1 MTLLSPELTGVIV
14 VSLLLVWLALGA
26 HIGVALGL
34 AGFLGIYLSV
44 GPDAAFAQIS
54 AVPFGTT
61 NSFALAVIPLFI
73 LMGSF
78 ATVSGI
84 TTELFRMAYVWIGG
98 LRGGLAMA
106 TVMSSAAFG
115 AASGSTIVNAAV
127 FTRMA
132 MPEMARFGYDIRLNA
147 GCIAAA
153 GTLAALI
160 PPSIL
165 MVIYAV
171 ITEQSI
177 GKLLIAGIVPGILT
191 ALIYCGGIYILA
203 RVRPDLA
210 PLANLKFSW
219 SERWQSLRG
228 VYGIMILFVL
238 VVGGIYGGYFPA
250 TYAGAVGA
258 FGAFLIALG
267 KRRLGWSSLVEVLKE
282 AAVTT
287 SVIFIIVV
295 GGMLFARFLTYSGL
309 VTTIS
314 SAMIGLGVGKYT
326 YLLGFVVL
334 FTILGCFIEPIAIM
348 VMTLP
353 VMFPVMMKAGFDP
366 IWLGVVAVKLAEI
379 GVLTPPVGLNVFV
392 VKSSSPIPVTL
403 GEAFA
408 GVTPFIVLDFLSLG
422 LYVAFPGMITPIVP
436 VASLPASQVKSH
448 SNDPA

>member
-34 AGFLGIYLSV
+34 AGFLGIFLSV

-210 PLANLKFSW
+210 PLANLKFNW

-258 FGAFLIALG
+258 FGAFLIALS
-267 KRRLGWSSLVEVLKE
+267 KRRLGWTSLVEVLKD

-403 GEAFA
+403 GQAFA

-422 LYVAFPGMITPIVP
+422 LYVAFPGMITW
-436 VASLPASQVKSH
+436 LPNYMA
-448 SNDPA
+448 P

>member
-1 MTLLSPELTGVIV
+1 MPLLTPEVTGIVV
-14 VSLLLVWLALGA
+14 VSLLMVALCMGA

-34 AGFLGIYLSV
+34 AGFAGIYLSV
-44 GPDAAFAQIS
+44 GPDAALAQI
-54 AVPFGTT
+54 AAIPFGTT

-84 TTELFRMAYVWIGG
+84 TTDLFRTAYVWLGS

-132 MPEMARFGYDIRLNA
+132 MPEMARFGYDIRLSA

-219 SERWQSLRG
+219 ADRFQSLKG
-228 VYGIMILFVL
+228 VYGIMLLFGI

-258 FGAFLIALG
+258 FGAFVIALSR
-267 KRRLGWSSLVEVLKE
+267 RRLSPGSLVNVLKD

-287 SVIFIIVV
+287 SVIFIIVI
-295 GGMLFARFLTYSGL
+295 GGILFARFLTYSGL

-314 SAMIGLGVGKYT
+314 TYLIGLGVSKYT
-326 YLLGFVVL
+326 YLLCFVLL
-334 FTILGCFIEPIAIM
+334 FTLLGCFIEPIAIM

-353 VMFPVMMKAGFDP
+353 IMFPVMKEAGFDP

-403 GEAFA
+403 GQAFA

-422 LYVAFPGMITPIVP
+422 LYVAFPEMITW
-436 VASLPASQVKSH
+436 LPNLVSG
-448 SNDPA
+448 

>member
-1 MTLLSPELTGVIV
+1 MELLSPQVAGWIV
-14 VSLLLVWLALGA
+14 LGLLLLWLTLGV

-34 AGFLGIYLSV
+34 TGFIGIYLTV
-44 GPDAAFAQIS
+44 GPDAALAQIGTI
-54 AVPFGTT
+54 PFSTT

-78 ATVSGI
+78 ATVAAI
-84 TTELFRMAYVWIGG
+84 TTDLFRAAYVWLGN

-132 MPEMARFGYDIRLNA
+132 MPEMTRFGYDVRLSA

-165 MVIYAV
+165 MVVYAV

-191 ALIYCGGIYILA
+191 AAIYCAGIYVVA
-203 RVRPDLA
+203 RMRPSLA
-210 PLANLKFSW
+210 PLARISFTWK
-219 SERWQSLRG
+219 ERFQSLYS
-228 VYGIMILFVL
+228 VYGIIILFAL

-258 FGAFLIALG
+258 FGAFVIALIKG
-267 KRRLGWSSLVEVLKE
+267 RLGMKSLVEVLKD

-287 SVIFIIVV
+287 SVIFIIVI
-295 GGMLFARFLTYSGL
+295 GGIVFARFLTYSGL
-309 VTTIS
+309 VEIIS
-314 SAMIGLGVGKYT
+314 RGLLDLGTGKYV
-326 YLLGFVVL
+326 YLVGFIVL
-334 FTILGCFIEPIAIM
+334 FIVLGCFIEPIAIM

-353 VMFPVMMKAGFDP
+353 IMFPVMVKAGFDP

-379 GVLTPPVGLNVFV
+379 SVLTPPVGLNVFV
-392 VKSSSPIPVTL
+392 VKSSSPVPVTL
-403 GEAFA
+403 GQAFV
-408 GVTPFIVLDFLSLG
+408 GVTPFILLDLLSLV
-422 LYVAFPGMITPIVP
+422 LYVLFPEMLLW
-436 VASLPASQVKSH
+436 LPNLMKS
-448 SNDPA
+448 

>member
-1 MTLLSPELTGVIV
+1 MPLFSPETTGFIVI
-14 VSLLLVWLALGA
+14 SLLLVWMALGA

-34 AGFLGIYLSV
+34 AGFVGIYLSV
-44 GPDAAFAQIS
+44 GPDAAFAQIA
-54 AVPFGTT
+54 AVPFGTI
-61 NSFALAVIPLFI
+61 NSFSLAVIPLFI

-127 FTRMA
+127 FTKMA

-219 SERWQSLRG
+219 AERWQSLQG
-228 VYGIMILFVL
+228 VWGIMILFVL

-258 FGAFLIALG
+258 FGAFVIALS
-267 KRRLGWSSLVEVLKE
+267 KRRLGWGSLVEVLKE

-353 VMFPVMMKAGFDP
+353 IMFPVMMQAGFDP

-403 GEAFA
+403 GQAFA
-408 GVTPFIVLDFLSLG
+408 GVTPFILLDFLSLG
-422 LYVAFPGMITPIVP
+422 LYVAFPEMITW
-436 VASLPASQVKSH
+436 LPNLTA
-448 SNDPA
+448 P

>member
-1 MTLLSPELTGVIV
+1 MPLLSPETTGVIV
-14 VSLLLVWLALGA
+14 LILLLVWMALGA

-34 AGFLGIYLSV
+34 AGFIGIYLSV
-44 GPDAAFAQIS
+44 GPDAAFAQIA
-54 AVPFGTT
+54 AVPFGTI
-61 NSFALAVIPLFI
+61 NSFSLAVIPLFI

-127 FTRMA
+127 FTKMA

-219 SERWQSLRG
+219 AERWQSLQG
-228 VYGIMILFVL
+228 VWGIIILFVL

-258 FGAFLIALG
+258 FGAFVIALS
-267 KRRLGWSSLVEVLKE
+267 KRRLGWGSLVEVLKE

-314 SAMIGLGVGKYT
+314 TAMISLGVGKYT

-353 VMFPVMMKAGFDP
+353 IMFPVMMQAGFDP

-403 GEAFA
+403 GQAFA
-408 GVTPFIVLDFLSLG
+408 GVTPFILLDFLSLG
-422 LYVAFPGMITPIVP
+422 LYVLFPGMITW
-436 VASLPASQVKSH
+436 LPNLTA
-448 SNDPA
+448 P

>member
-1 MTLLSPELTGVIV
+1 MPLLTPEVAGYIVIGQ
-14 VSLLLVWLALGA
+14 LLIWLALGA

-34 AGFLGIYLSV
+34 SGFLGIFLTV
-44 GPDAAFAQIS
+44 GPDAAFAQLAAI
-54 AVPFGTT
+54 PFSTT
-61 NSFALAVIPLFI
+61 NSFTLAVIPLFI

-78 ATVSGI
+78 ATAAGI
-84 TTELFRMAYVWIGG
+84 VTELFRTAYLWLGT

-127 FTRMA
+127 FTKMA
-132 MPEMARFGYDIRLNA
+132 MPEMTRFGYDVRLSS
-147 GCIAAA
+147 GSIAAA

-165 MVIYAV
+165 MVIYGV

-177 GKLLIAGIVPGILT
+177 GKLLVAGIIPGIVT
-191 ALIYCGGIYILA
+191 AFIYCGGIYAIA

-210 PLANLKFSW
+210 PLAKITVSW
-219 SERWQSLRG
+219 RERWQSLYG
-228 VYGIMILFVL
+228 VTGIAVLFVI

-258 FGAFLIALG
+258 FGAFIIAFA
-267 KRRLGWSSLVEVLKE
+267 KRRLSPGSLYEVLKE
-282 AAVTT
+282 AALTT

-309 VTTIS
+309 VTMIS
-314 SAMIGLGVGKYT
+314 EGLLSFGTGKYT
-326 YLLGFVVL
+326 YLIGYVVL

-353 VMFPVMMKAGFDP
+353 IMYPVMKAQGFDP
-366 IWLGVVAVKLAEI
+366 IWLGVVSVKLAEI

-392 VKSSSPIPVTL
+392 VKSSSPVPVTL
-403 GEAFA
+403 GQVFT
-408 GVTPFIVLDFLSLG
+408 GVMPFIALDFLSLG
-422 LYVAFPGMITPIVP
+422 LYVIFPGMILW
-436 VASLPASQVKSH
+436 LPNLMSR
-448 SNDPA
+448 

>member
-1 MTLLSPELTGVIV
+1 MPLLSPETTGLIVI
-14 VSLLLVWLALGA
+14 SLLLVWMALGA

-34 AGFLGIYLSV
+34 AGFIGIYLSV
-44 GPDAAFAQIS
+44 GPDAAFAQIA
-54 AVPFGTT
+54 AVPFGTI
-61 NSFALAVIPLFI
+61 NSFSLAVIPLFI

-127 FTRMA
+127 FTKMA
-132 MPEMARFGYDIRLNA
+132 MPEMARFGYDVRLNA

-191 ALIYCGGIYILA
+191 AFIYCGGIYILA

-219 SERWQSLRG
+219 AERWQSLQG
-228 VYGIMILFVL
+228 VWGIMILFVL

-258 FGAFLIALG
+258 FGAFVIALS
-267 KRRLGWSSLVEVLKE
+267 KRRLGLGSLVEVLKE

-314 SAMIGLGVGKYT
+314 AAMIGLGVGKYT

-353 VMFPVMMKAGFDP
+353 IMFPVMMQAGFDP

-403 GEAFA
+403 GQAFA
-408 GVTPFIVLDFLSLG
+408 GVTPFILLDFLSLG
-422 LYVAFPGMITPIVP
+422 LYVLFPGMITW
-436 VASLPASQVKSH
+436 LPNLTA
-448 SNDPA
+448 P

>member
-1 MTLLSPELTGVIV
+1 MLLAPDVAGYIV
-14 VSLLLVWLALGA
+14 VGLLVLWLAFGV

-34 AGFLGIYLSV
+34 AGFIGIYLTV
-44 GPDAAFAQIS
+44 GPDAAAAQLAAI
-54 AVPFGTT
+54 PFSTT
-61 NSFALAVIPLFI
+61 NNFALAVIPLFI

-78 ATVSGI
+78 ATQAGI
-84 TTELFRMAYVWIGG
+84 VTELFRTAYLWLGN

-127 FTRMA
+127 FTKMA
-132 MPEMARFGYDIRLNA
+132 MPEMTRFGYDVRLSA

-165 MVIYAV
+165 MVIYGV

-177 GKLLIAGIVPGILT
+177 GKLLIAGIIPGIVT
-191 ALIYCGGIYILA
+191 AFLYCGGIYVLA
-203 RVRPDLA
+203 RWRPDLA
-210 PLANLKFSW
+210 PLARIGVNW
-219 SERWQSLRG
+219 GERWRSLYG
-228 VYGIMILFVL
+228 VTGVLILFLV

-258 FGAFLIALG
+258 AGAFVIALY
-267 KRRLGWSSLVEVLKE
+267 KRRLGVSSLTEVLKE

-295 GGMLFARFLTYSGL
+295 GGMVFSRFLTYSGL
-309 VTTIS
+309 VDMIS
-314 SAMIGLGVGKYT
+314 RELLSFGTGKYT
-326 YLLGFVVL
+326 YLIGYVVL

-353 VMFPVMMKAGFDP
+353 IMYPVMKAQGFDP
-366 IWLGVVAVKLAEI
+366 IWLGVVSVKLAEI

-392 VKSSSPIPVTL
+392 VKSSSPVPVTL
-403 GEAFA
+403 GQAFT
-408 GVTPFIVLDFLSLG
+408 GVMPFIALDFLSLV
-422 LYVAFPGMITPIVP
+422 LYVMFPQMILW
-436 VASLPASQVKSH
+436 LPNLMKS
-448 SNDPA
+448 

>member
-1 MTLLSPELTGVIV
+1 MPLLTPEVAGYIV
-14 VSLLLVWLALGA
+14 VGQLLIWLALGA

-34 AGFLGIYLSV
+34 SGFLGIYLTV
-44 GPDAAFAQIS
+44 GPDAAFAQLS
-54 AVPFGTT
+54 AVPFSTT

-78 ATVSGI
+78 ATVAAI
-84 TTELFRMAYVWIGG
+84 TTDLFRAAYVWLGG

-106 TVMSSAAFG
+106 TVLSSASFG

-127 FTRMA
+127 FTKMA
-132 MPEMARFGYDIRLNA
+132 MPEMTRFGYDVRLSA

-191 ALIYCGGIYILA
+191 ALIYCGGIYLVA
-203 RVRPDLA
+203 RFRPDLA
-210 PLANLKFSW
+210 PRAKISFTW
-219 SERWQSLRG
+219 GERWRSLYG
-228 VYGIMILFVL
+228 VSGIVALFVV

-258 FGAFLIALG
+258 CGAFVIALVKG
-267 KRRLGWSSLVEVLKE
+267 RLDRRTLVEVLKE

-295 GGMLFARFLTYSGL
+295 GGILFARFLTYSGL
-309 VTTIS
+309 VALIS
-314 SAMIGLGVGKYT
+314 TAVIGFGGDKYT
-326 YLLGFVVL
+326 YLLAFVVL
-334 FTILGCFIEPIAIM
+334 FTVLGCFIEPIAIM

-353 VMFPVMMKAGFDP
+353 IMFPVMVKSGFDP
-366 IWLGVVAVKLAEI
+366 IWLGVIAVKLAEI

-392 VKSSSPIPVTL
+392 VKSSSPVPVTL
-403 GEAFA
+403 GQAFT
-408 GVTPFIVLDFLSLG
+408 GVAPFIALDFLSLG
-422 LYVAFPGMITPIVP
+422 LYVIFPEMILW
-436 VASLPASQVKSH
+436 LPNLMAG
-448 SNDPA
+448 

>member
-1 MTLLSPELTGVIV
+1 MELLSPQTAGWIV
-14 VSLLLVWLALGA
+14 VGLLLLWLTLGV

-34 AGFLGIYLSV
+34 TGFIGIYLTV
-44 GPDAAFAQIS
+44 GPDAALAQIGTI
-54 AVPFGTT
+54 PFSTT

-78 ATVSGI
+78 ATVAAI
-84 TTELFRMAYVWIGG
+84 TTDLFRAAYVWLGK

-132 MPEMARFGYDIRLNA
+132 MPEMTRFGYDVRLSA

-165 MVIYAV
+165 MVVYAV

-191 ALIYCGGIYILA
+191 AIIYCAGVYVIA
-203 RVRPDLA
+203 RVRPDIA
-210 PLANLKFSW
+210 PRADIVFTW
-219 SERWQSLRG
+219 AERWRSLYS
-228 VYGIMILFVL
+228 VYGIIILFAL

-258 FGAFLIALG
+258 FGAFVIALVKG
-267 KRRLGWSSLVEVLKE
+267 RMSMKSLVEVLKD

-287 SVIFIIVV
+287 SVIFIIVI
-295 GGMLFARFLTYSGL
+295 GGIIFARFLTYSGL
-309 VTTIS
+309 VEIIS
-314 SAMIGLGVGKYT
+314 SGLLGLGTGKYI
-326 YLLGFVVL
+326 YLLGFVLL
-334 FTILGCFIEPIAIM
+334 FLVLGCFIEPIAIM

-353 VMFPVMMKAGFDP
+353 IMFPVMVKAGFDP

-379 GVLTPPVGLNVFV
+379 SVLTPPVGLNVFV
-392 VKSSSPIPVTL
+392 VKSSSPVPVTL
-403 GEAFA
+403 GQVFA
-408 GVTPFIVLDFLSLG
+408 GVTPFILLDLLSLV
-422 LYVAFPGMITPIVP
+422 LYVLFPEILLW
-436 VASLPASQVKSH
+436 LP
-448 SNDPA
+448 NLMRT

>member
-1 MTLLSPELTGVIV
+1 MPLLSPETTGVIV
-14 VSLLLVWLALGA
+14 LILLLVWMALGA

-34 AGFLGIYLSV
+34 AGFIGIYLSV
-44 GPDAAFAQIS
+44 GPDAAFAQIA
-54 AVPFGTT
+54 AVPFGTI
-61 NSFALAVIPLFI
+61 NSFSLAVIPLFI

-127 FTRMA
+127 FTKMA

-191 ALIYCGGIYILA
+191 AFIYCGGIYILA

-219 SERWQSLRG
+219 AERWQSLQG
-228 VYGIMILFVL
+228 VWGIMVLFVL

-258 FGAFLIALG
+258 FGAFVIALS
-267 KRRLGWSSLVEVLKE
+267 KRRLGWGSLVEVLKE

-314 SAMIGLGVGKYT
+314 SAMISLGVGKYT

-353 VMFPVMMKAGFDP
+353 IMFPVMMQAGFDP

-403 GEAFA
+403 GQAFA
-408 GVTPFIVLDFLSLG
+408 GVTPFILLDFLSLG
-422 LYVAFPGMITPIVP
+422 LYVLFPGMITW
-436 VASLPASQVKSH
+436 LPNLTA
-448 SNDPA
+448 P

>member
-1 MTLLSPELTGVIV
+1 MLLAPDVAGPIV
-14 VSLLLVWLALGA
+14 VGLLILWLAFGV

-34 AGFLGIYLSV
+34 AGFIGIYLTV
-44 GPDAAFAQIS
+44 GPDAAIAQLAAI
-54 AVPFGTT
+54 PFSTT
-61 NSFALAVIPLFI
+61 NNFALAVIPLFI

-78 ATVSGI
+78 ATQSGI
-84 TTELFRMAYVWIGG
+84 VTELFRTAYLWLGK

-127 FTRMA
+127 FTKMA
-132 MPEMARFGYDIRLNA
+132 MPEMTRFGYDVRLSA

-165 MVIYAV
+165 MVIYGV
-171 ITEQSI
+171 VTEQSI
-177 GKLLIAGIVPGILT
+177 GKLLIAGIVPGIVT
-191 ALIYCGGIYILA
+191 AILYCGGIYVVA
-203 RVRPDLA
+203 RMWPRFAPRADFAVR
-210 PLANLKFSW
+210 W
-219 SERWQSLRG
+219 GERWRSLYG
-228 VYGIMILFVL
+228 VSGVVILFL
-238 VVGGIYGGYFPA
+238 IVVGGIYGGYFPA

-258 FGAFLIALG
+258 AGALVIALW
-267 KRRLGWSSLVEVLKE
+267 KRRLGLRSLSEVLKE

-309 VTTIS
+309 VDIIS
-314 SAMIGLGVGKYT
+314 KELLSFGTGKYT
-326 YLLGFVVL
+326 YLIGYVVL

-353 VMFPVMMKAGFDP
+353 IMYPVMKAQGFDP
-366 IWLGVVAVKLAEI
+366 IWLGVVSVKLAEI

-392 VKSSSPIPVTL
+392 VKSSSPVPVTL
-403 GEAFA
+403 GQAFT
-408 GVTPFIVLDFLSLG
+408 GVMPFIALDFLSLL
-422 LYVAFPGMITPIVP
+422 LYVMFPQMILW
-436 VASLPASQVKSH
+436 LPNLMKA
-448 SNDPA
+448 

>member
-1 MTLLSPELTGVIV
+1 MPLLSPEITGVIV
-14 VSLLLVWLALGA
+14 LSLLLIWLALGV

-34 AGFLGIYLSV
+34 GGFLGIYLSV
-44 GPDAAFAQIS
+44 GPDAAFAQIA
-54 AVPFGTT
+54 AVPFGTI
-61 NSFALAVIPLFI
+61 NSFSLAVIPLFI

-127 FTRMA
+127 FTKMA

-219 SERWQSLRG
+219 AERWQSMQG
-228 VYGIMILFVL
+228 VWGIMILFVL

-258 FGAFLIALG
+258 FGAFVIALT
-267 KRRLGWSSLVEVLKE
+267 KRRLGVKSLVEVLKE

-287 SVIFIIVV
+287 SVIFIVVV
-295 GGMLFARFLTYSGL
+295 GGILFARFLTYSGL

-314 SAMIGLGVGKYT
+314 TAMIGLGAGKYT
-326 YLLGFVVL
+326 YLLGFIVL

-353 VMFPVMMKAGFDP
+353 IMFPVMMKAGFDP
-366 IWLGVVAVKLAEI
+366 IWLGVIAVKLAEI

-403 GEAFA
+403 GQAFA
-408 GVTPFIVLDFLSLG
+408 GVTPFILLDFLSLG
-422 LYVAFPGMITPIVP
+422 LYVAFPEMITW
-436 VASLPASQVKSH
+436 LPNLTA
-448 SNDPA
+448 P

>member
-1 MTLLSPELTGVIV
+1 MAMFSPEVTGYIV
-14 VSLLLVWLALGA
+14 VSGLLLALMMGA

-34 AGFLGIYLSV
+34 AGFAGIYLSV
-44 GPDAAFAQIS
+44 GPDAAFAQLTAI
-54 AVPFGTT
+54 PFGTT

-84 TTELFRMAYVWIGG
+84 TTELFRMAYVWLGS

-132 MPEMARFGYDIRLNA
+132 MPEMARFGYDVRLNA

-165 MVIYAV
+165 MVVYAV

-191 ALIYCGGIYILA
+191 AAIYCAGIYILA

-210 PLANLKFSW
+210 PLANLQFTWTQRFEALK
-219 SERWQSLRG
+219 G
-228 VYGIMILFVL
+228 VWGILILFVL
-238 VVGGIYGGYFPA
+238 IVGGIYGGYFPA

-258 FGAFLIALG
+258 FGAFLIALS
-267 KRRLGWSSLVEVLKE
+267 KRRITGKAMSEVLKE

-287 SVIFIIVV
+287 SVIFIIVI
-295 GGMLFARFLTYSGL
+295 GGILFARFLTYSGL

-314 SAMIGLGVGKYT
+314 KTILSLGGTKYM
-326 YLLGFVVL
+326 YLLGFIVL
-334 FTILGCFIEPIAIM
+334 FLILGCFIEPIAIM

-353 VMFPVMMKAGFDP
+353 IMFPVMKEAGFDP
-366 IWLGVVAVKLAEI
+366 IWLGVVSVKLAEI

-392 VKSSSPIPVTL
+392 VRSSSPIPVTL
-403 GEAFA
+403 GQVFA

-422 LYVAFPGMITPIVP
+422 LYVIFPEMITW
-436 VASLPASQVKSH
+436 LPNLMSP
-448 SNDPA
+448 N

>member
-1 MTLLSPELTGVIV
+1 MELLSPQVAGWIV
-14 VSLLLVWLALGA
+14 VGLLLLWLTLGV

-34 AGFLGIYLSV
+34 TGFIGIYLTV
-44 GPDAAFAQIS
+44 GPDAALAQIGTI
-54 AVPFGTT
+54 PFSTT

-78 ATVSGI
+78 ATVAAI
-84 TTELFRMAYVWIGG
+84 TTDLFRAAYVWLGN

-132 MPEMARFGYDIRLNA
+132 MPEMTRFGYDVRLSS

-165 MVIYAV
+165 MVVYAV

-191 ALIYCGGIYILA
+191 AAIYCAGTYGLA
-203 RVRPDLA
+203 RWRPDLA
-210 PLANLKFSW
+210 PRAPLSFNWA
-219 SERWQSLRG
+219 ERWRSLYG
-228 VYGIMILFVL
+228 VSGIIVLFVI

-258 FGAFLIALG
+258 FGAFLIALF
-267 KRRLGWSSLVEVLKE
+267 KRRLGMRSLVVVLKE

-295 GGMLFARFLTYSGL
+295 GGILFSRFLTYSGL
-309 VTTIS
+309 VDIIS
-314 SAMIGLGVGKYT
+314 HGLLDLGTGKYV
-326 YLLGFVVL
+326 YLLGFIVL
-334 FTILGCFIEPIAIM
+334 FIVLGCFIEPIAIM

-353 VMFPVMMKAGFDP
+353 IMFPVMVKAGFDP

-379 GVLTPPVGLNVFV
+379 SVLTPPVGLNVFV
-392 VKSSSPIPVTL
+392 VKSSSPVPVTL
-403 GEAFA
+403 GQVFA
-408 GVTPFIVLDFLSLG
+408 GVTPFILLDFLSLV
-422 LYVAFPGMITPIVP
+422 LYVLFPEMLLW
-436 VASLPASQVKSH
+436 LP
-448 SNDPA
+448 NLMRT

>member
-203 RVRPDLA
+203 RIRPDLA

-258 FGAFLIALG
+258 FGAFLIALS
-267 KRRLGWSSLVEVLKE
+267 KRRLGWSSLIEVLKE

-403 GEAFA
+403 GQAFA

-422 LYVAFPGMITPIVP
+422 LYVAFPGMITW
-436 VASLPASQVKSH
+436 LPNYMA
-448 SNDPA
+448 P

>member
-1 MTLLSPELTGVIV
+1 MPLLTPEVAGYIV
-14 VSLLLVWLALGA
+14 VGLLIAWLALGA

-34 AGFLGIYLSV
+34 SGFLGIYLTV
-44 GPDAAFAQIS
+44 GPDAAFAQLS

-78 ATVSGI
+78 ATVAAI
-84 TTELFRMAYVWIGG
+84 TTDLFRAAYVWLGG

-132 MPEMARFGYDIRLNA
+132 MPEMTRFGYDVRLSA

-177 GKLLIAGIVPGILT
+177 GKLLIAGIVPGVLT
-191 ALIYCGGIYILA
+191 ALIYCGGIYAIA
-203 RVRPDLA
+203 RLRPDIA
-210 PLANLKFSW
+210 PRAKLSFTW
-219 SERWQSLRG
+219 GERWRSLYG
-228 VYGIMILFVL
+228 VSGIMILFVV

-258 FGAFLIALG
+258 FGAFIIALV
-267 KRRLGWSSLVEVLKE
+267 KRRLGLGSLLEVLKE

-295 GGMLFARFLTYSGL
+295 GGILFARFLTYSGL
-309 VTTIS
+309 VTMIS
-314 SAMIGLGVGKYT
+314 TALLSFGTGKYM
-326 YLLGFVVL
+326 YLLGFVLL
-334 FTILGCFIEPIAIM
+334 FTVLGCFIEPIAIM

-353 VMFPVMMKAGFDP
+353 IMFPVMTAAGFDP
-366 IWLGVVAVKLAEI
+366 IWLGVIAVKLAEI

-392 VKSSSPIPVTL
+392 VKSSSPVPVTL
-403 GEAFA
+403 AQAFA
-408 GVTPFIVLDFLSLG
+408 GVTPFILLDFLSLG
-422 LYVAFPGMITPIVP
+422 LYVAFPEVILW
-436 VASLPASQVKSH
+436 LPNLMRS
-448 SNDPA
+448 